1 MESRI
6 RTTLDI
12 DDDVLAAAKER
23 ARHERKTTGQLV
35 SELLRQSMTQAAP
48 SARPAVAEPPA
59 HYGFQPFASRG
70 VVISEALIERL
81 RDEEG
86 A

>member
-1 MESRI
+1 M

-12 DDDVLAAAKER
+12 DGDVLAAAKER
-23 ARHERKTTGQLV
+23 ARREHKTTGQLV
-35 SELLRQSMTQAAP
+35 SELLRQSMTQVAP
-48 SARPAVAEPPA
+48 SATRAVAEPAA